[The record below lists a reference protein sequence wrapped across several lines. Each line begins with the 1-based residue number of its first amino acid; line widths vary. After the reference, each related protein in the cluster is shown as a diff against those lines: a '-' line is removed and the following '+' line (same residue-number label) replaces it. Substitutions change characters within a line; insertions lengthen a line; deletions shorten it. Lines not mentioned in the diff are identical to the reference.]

1 MKKGYLIPDT
11 PAMAVI
17 KDVLGWIVVT
27 AAAFAYWLV
36 MLLFASLVLLSY
48 WNVTFDSLVQYSV
61 VLTIVTSVLYLVFL
75 IRRRRKERAIAKY
88 MAE

>member
-11 PAMAVI
+11 PAMAVV

-27 AAAFAYWLV
+27 ALAFAYWLV

-48 WNVTFDSLVQYSV
+48 WNVTFDSLVQYSA
-61 VLTIVTSVLYLVFL
+61 VLTIVTSILYLVFL

>member
-27 AAAFAYWLV
+27 ALAFAYWLV

-61 VLTIVTSVLYLVFL
+61 VLTVVTSLLYLVFL